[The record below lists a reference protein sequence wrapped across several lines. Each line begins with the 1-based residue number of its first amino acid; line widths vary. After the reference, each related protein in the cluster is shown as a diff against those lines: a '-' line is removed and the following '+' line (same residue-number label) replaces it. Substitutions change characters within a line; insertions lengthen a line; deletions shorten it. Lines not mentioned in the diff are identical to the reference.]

1 MPIESEEEVLELIKR
16 GWSLFKDRYGFKL
29 YDPQT
34 KKFVRISNNLRD
46 FCERLYQK
54 MFGASETEEQKKRQV
69 KNKSEPSAQMPSSK
83 DVQQAL
89 EDDVKLIVT
98 TIRQRI
104 DPKAPILTK
113 WVESLSWWHH
123 LIINLSTYLLPDLL
137 SLLQR
142 DEIDMTNPDVTAK
155 RIVSKYYSIRE
166 EVAKV
171 EEIKQQIASVE
182 QKYSSEM
189 EALRQKL
196 SALEELLRQYS
207 EVIREQNKIIDEL
220 TDKAKRTMY
229 LFLVEMPMYLPD
241 NVRPR
246 YKAVAGKIE
255 EIWGEKR

>member
-1 MPIESEEEVLELIKR
+1 MPIETEEEVLELIKQ
-16 GWSLFKDRYGFKL
+16 GWSLQKDAKGFKL
-29 YDPQT
+29 YNPET
-34 KKFVRISNNLRD
+34 KKFVRISSNLKS
-46 FCERLYQK
+46 FCERLYRK
-54 MFGASETEEQKKRQV
+54 MTGETQTEEQKKRQE
-69 KNKSEPSAQMPSSK
+69 KKTEPPVSMPSQK
-83 DVQQAL
+83 EIQQAL
-89 EDDVKLIVT
+89 EDDVKLIVAAV
-98 TIRQRI
+98 RQRI

-137 SLLQR
+137 SMLSR

-155 RIVSKYYSIRE
+155 KIVSKYYAMRE

-182 QKYSSEM
+182 QKYSSEL

-196 SALEELLRQYS
+196 SVLEELLRQYS

>member
-1 MPIESEEEVLELIKR
+1 MAIETEEEVLELIR
-16 GWSLFKDRYGFKL
+16 QGWSLQKDAKGFKL
-29 YDPQT
+29 YNPET
-34 KKFVRISNNLRD
+34 KKFVRISSNLKN
-46 FCERLYQK
+46 FCERLYRK
-54 MFGASETEEQKKRQV
+54 MTGEQTEEPKKRQE
-69 KNKSEPSAQMPSSK
+69 KKTEPSVSMPSQK
-83 DVQQAL
+83 EVQQAL

-98 TIRQRI
+98 AVRQRI

-142 DEIDMTNPDVTAK
+142 DEIDMTNPDITAK
-155 RIVSKYYSIRE
+155 KIVSKYYVMRE
-166 EVAKV
+166 NATKV
-171 EEIKQQIASVE
+171 EEIKQQIVNIE

-207 EVIREQNKIIDEL
+207 EIIHEQNKIIDDL
-220 TDKAKRTMY
+220 TNKAKKTMY
-229 LFLVEMPMYLPD
+229 LFLVEIPMYLPD
-241 NVRPR
+241 SVRPR

-255 EIWGEKR
+255 EIWGEK